1 MNFSLGLV
9 KSKSQISVLNFNR
22 KEQAVSC
29 KTIDIV
35 DFEQE
40 NFQIL
45 FYDPS
50 LENDEVL
57 NYLKKQQQYY
67 PIINAGMIDL
77 TVDRFQN
84 LDFTEGFSL
93 TKNFLSKWLLKTN
106 LSTLSEIFELTS
118 HLKTL
123 WKGDRYA
130 FFHELSYL
138 LRNNLA
144 APEMKIIF
152 HDVIE
157 KKDEHDKDKLIFS
170 ALSGGIRPEIK
181 ALSNPEQAIYQK
193 YEKQC
198 QDAFSVAEC
207 FPEKGDLLLLSMIDK
222 SPIVMM
228 VKFFEFNPLQQTLLA
243 TIMKELSTKP
253 S

>member
-1 MNFSLGLV
+1 MNFTLGLV

-22 KEQAVSC
+22 KEQSVHT
-29 KTIDIV
+29 KTIDMV

-50 LENDEVL
+50 LEADEVL
-57 NYLKKQQQYY
+57 TYLKKQQQYY
-67 PIINAGMIDL
+67 PIVSAGVIDL
-77 TVDRFQN
+77 TSEKFES
-84 LDFTEGFSL
+84 LDFNSGLQL
-93 TKNFLSKWLLKTN
+93 TKSFLSKWLLKTN
-106 LSTLSEIFELTS
+106 LQTLSEIFELTS

-130 FFHELSYL
+130 FFHELWYV
-138 LRNNLA
+138 LRNNLGT
-144 APEMKIIF
+144 PEVKIIF

-170 ALSGGIRPEIK
+170 SLSAGIHPEIK
-181 ALSNPEQAIYQK
+181 PMSNPEQALYQK

-198 QDAFSVAEC
+198 QEPFTVAEC

-243 TIMKELSTKP
+243 TLMKNITKA
-253 S
+253 